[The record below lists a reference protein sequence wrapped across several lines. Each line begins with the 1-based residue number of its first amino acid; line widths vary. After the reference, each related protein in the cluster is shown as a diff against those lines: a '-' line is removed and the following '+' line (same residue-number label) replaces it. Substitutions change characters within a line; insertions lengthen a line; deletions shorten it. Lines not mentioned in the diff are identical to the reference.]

1 MSNSYV
7 RLESE
12 GFEQAASM
20 LSRSMDAFQ
29 ESVLMFKS
37 SVDKYQELLGMA
49 AENNLRAQNG
59 ITLQKSNG
67 ELINGAYENCCD

>member
-1 MSNSYV
+1 MSNNYV

-20 LSRSMDAFQ
+20 LSRSMDTFQ
-29 ESVLMFKS
+29 ESVLMFKR

-49 AENNLRAQNG
+49 AENNLRASKGLAQ
-59 ITLQKSNG
+59 
-67 ELINGAYENCCD
+67 AYDEEAFLDA

>member
-1 MSNSYV
+1 MSAYV

-20 LSRSMDAFQ
+20 LSRSLDTFNTDTFQ
-29 ESVLMFKS
+29 ESVLMFKR

-49 AENNLRAQNG
+49 AENVLRASKGLAQ
-59 ITLQKSNG
+59 
-67 ELINGAYENCCD
+67 AYDERAFRDV